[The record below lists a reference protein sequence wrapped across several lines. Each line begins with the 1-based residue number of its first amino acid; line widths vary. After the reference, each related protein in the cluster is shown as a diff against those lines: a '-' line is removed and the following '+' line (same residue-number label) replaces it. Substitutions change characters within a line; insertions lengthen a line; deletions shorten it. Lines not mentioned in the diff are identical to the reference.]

1 MFQSTHLHE
10 VWHCRFALLLPK
22 MPVSIH
28 TPTWGVT
35 CMSSIV
41 CKFRSFQSTHLHE
54 VWLIT
59 KVHRLFLESF
69 NPHTYM
75 RCDYST
81 MDKKKITYVS
91 IHTPT
96 WGVTSEV
103 WHSTLNSTFQSTHLH
118 EVWLC
123 DRRSIRL
130 YGAVSIHTPTWGVTL
145 QTWIITQQEKSF
157 QSTHLHEVWPTTTS
171 GQPLPLKFQSTHL
184 HEVWHNK
191 DIAGVISSLFQST
204 HLHEVWLLN
213 SYLILGQMAFQSTHL
228 HEVWHKQH
236 VTTVLTIGVSIHTPT
251 WGVTTARYYRSNY
264 RSFNPHTYMRCD
276 NSTLLPF

>member
-41 CKFRSFQSTHLHE
+41 CKFRS
-54 VWLIT
+54 
-59 KVHRLFLESF
+59 
-69 NPHTYM
+69 
-75 RCDYST
+75 
-81 MDKKKITYVS
+81 
-91 IHTPT
+91 
-96 WGVTSEV
+96 
-103 WHSTLNSTFQSTHLH
+103 FQSTHLH

-184 HEVWHNK
+184 HEVWPNK
-191 DIAGVISSLFQST
+191 QRTYTLPMCFNPHTYMRCDFISLWRYCSC
-204 HLHEVWLLN
+204 
-213 SYLILGQMAFQSTHL
+213 
-228 HEVWHKQH
+228 K
-236 VTTVLTIGVSIHTPT
+236 VSIHTPT
-251 WGVTTARYYRSNY
+251 WGVTIVLNKYHSYNMFQSTHLHEVWQQKLMKQAWEYVSI
-264 RSFNPHTYMRCD
+264 HTPTWGVTKKRR
-276 NSTLLPF
+276 NKLWQS